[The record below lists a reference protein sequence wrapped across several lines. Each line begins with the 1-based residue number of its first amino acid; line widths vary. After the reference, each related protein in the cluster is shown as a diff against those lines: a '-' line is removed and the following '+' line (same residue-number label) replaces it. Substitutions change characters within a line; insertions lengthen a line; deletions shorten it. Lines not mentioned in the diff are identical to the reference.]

1 VGNPRAYLFGARA
14 ASAVRTL
21 FVPAL
26 GEARILPAMP
36 RLPLGELAVA
46 PPRARG
52 APGTPSRTSARK
64 HMHELAAGCG
74 RRGQCAPNR
83 SPSRASVTPCAVGA
97 PSLGLR
103 ARLPSPDHLTPCSRT
118 RRRTA
123 DGSRTAQIASHGR
136 LTACRSRLTG
146 YPDRAYDRRASPF
159 FRRGALC
166 MLACV
171 VQGSRVHS
179 VGFRTA
185 VCVIRR
191 PLFNLGSHTTL

>member
-1 VGNPRAYLFGARA
+1 
-14 ASAVRTL
+14 
-21 FVPAL
+21 
-26 GEARILPAMP
+26 
-36 RLPLGELAVA
+36 
-46 PPRARG
+46 
-52 APGTPSRTSARK
+52 
-64 HMHELAAGCG
+64 MHELAAGCG

-185 VCVIRR
+185 SVRHT
-191 PLFNLGSHTTL
+191 STTLQLRVADHSIRHTLPRAGERMCFGARIVEQCGQTVPGSIFELKPDFDAHLQGFGDST